1 MIQQRV
7 SDPSRTNGSGIW
19 VSPLRD
25 VAHCFPYVLRRA
37 LEVTEADAAEAGV
50 KTEIDVGE
58 LARSLGKF
66 IRGSV
71 GEDSIDDVAK
81 HMEASGVLGSTD
93 EAQRIVGKWL
103 LRTMLVLYFKSI
115 REALHPGEEPLGVA
129 ALMKLD
135 IVKGPATEGDNGGGQ
150 AKDS

>member
-7 SDPSRTNGSGIW
+7 SDPTGSNGSGIW
-19 VSPLRD
+19 VSPMRD
-25 VAHCFPYVLRRA
+25 IAHCFPYVLRRA
-37 LEVTEADAAEAGV
+37 IEATEADIKDDV
-50 KTEIDVGE
+50 KAEIDVGE

-66 IRGSV
+66 ISGSV
-71 GEDSIDDVAK
+71 GGDSPDNVAE

-103 LRTMLVLYFKSI
+103 LRAMLTLYFKSI
-115 REALHPGEEPLGVA
+115 REALHPGEEPLGVS

-135 IVKGPATEGDNGGGQ
+135 IVKEEVKEAASGGTTE
-150 AKDS
+150 SP